1 LFIFILRAHNYERFP
16 SPNHLDEQLYA
27 LSGIYLVETGVPVSW
42 STLDYPKSAEVYKG
56 TISYQG
62 GEPSASVTLY
72 KPWLDEPP
80 LFLYWLERRPIFS
93 MRIETD
99 LSPQVILDCRW

>member
-56 TISYQG
+56 DNILSRRGAFCFRNSFISLG
-62 GEPSASVTLY
+62 LMNHHFFFTGWRDSPSF
-72 KPWLDEPP
+72 P
-80 LFLYWLERRPIFS
+80 
-93 MRIETD
+93 
-99 LSPQVILDCRW
+99 CG